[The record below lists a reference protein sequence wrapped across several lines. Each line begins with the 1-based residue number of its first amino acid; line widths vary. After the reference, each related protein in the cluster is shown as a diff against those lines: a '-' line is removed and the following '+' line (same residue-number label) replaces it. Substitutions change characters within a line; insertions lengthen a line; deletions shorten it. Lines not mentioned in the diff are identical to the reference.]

1 MRRAAACLSLLIACA
16 AFPAHADKAVEY
28 RQAIFKIMGWNIGA
42 LSQIAKGDRPYDAA
56 AAQSAADALAALG
69 PIMPGAFDPATKSK
83 RTLQAIW
90 DEPAKFQAA
99 VDQYAEASVA
109 LAAVAGDGADAVGGA
124 LGALGASCKNCHES
138 FRGRR

>member
-1 MRRAAACLSLLIACA
+1 MRRIAACL
-16 AFPAHADKAVEY
+16 AFLTVTVAFSAHADKAVEY

-42 LSQIAKGDRPYDAA
+42 LSQMAKGDRPYDAA
-56 AAQSAADALAALG
+56 MAQSAADALAALG
-69 PIMPGAFDPATKSK
+69 PIMPGAFDPTTKSK

-99 VDQYAEASVA
+99 VDQYADASTA
-109 LAAVAGDGADAVGGA
+109 LAAVAGDGAEALGGA